1 MRRKVTSRTNEM
13 DGCDEHRYIYYVIR
27 EVVAFAHINVQIMH
41 KIGYIKIIL
50 IFRLAASSEYTHTT
64 LGLTKCKKERDT
76 CDFTTGTNASR

>member
-1 MRRKVTSRTNEM
+1 MRYEM

-50 IFRLAASSEYTHTT
+50 IFRLAASSEYTQILRFNKMHFD
-64 LGLTKCKKERDT
+64 KVVCV
-76 CDFTTGTNASR
+76 